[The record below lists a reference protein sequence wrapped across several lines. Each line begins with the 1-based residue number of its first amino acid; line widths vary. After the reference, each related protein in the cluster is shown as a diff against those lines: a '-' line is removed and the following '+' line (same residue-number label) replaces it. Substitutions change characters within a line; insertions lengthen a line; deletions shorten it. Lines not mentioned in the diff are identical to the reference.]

1 MTISDQDLAAFHQY
15 GRTAAKLVSLE
26 RRFVK
31 TDAYRE
37 FRKRVISVLEA
48 REARL
53 KAGKMEQKGAA
64 LIGPAGSGKSRIAEE
79 VIAEYHAL
87 AEASG
92 GREFGFRIVS
102 VIVPGRA
109 TVKETLKEILRALGY
124 PVKTSRDEDY
134 LTQLLVHQ
142 LKMQRIAGI
151 HLDEVQD
158 SGRFKTSDSIEAFSK
173 RFRNLTQDKEWPICL
188 IMTSTL
194 EGRAMINHDPT
205 LTRRLRPME
214 LKPMTY
220 KTDGL
225 LLRSSVEDLLIDA
238 SLDHDGLLEQ
248 NEFIKILIH
257 ASAARFGVA
266 LEIAIEAIGECLEDG
281 SDVIDMGHFA
291 DAYSLRTDSDE
302 ELNPFVVENWS
313 TVDTGKVLQRYEE
326 EYRHRRRRSKHS

>member
-1 MTISDQDLAAFHQY
+1 MTISERDLATFQEH
-15 GRTAAKLVSLE
+15 GKTAAMLVSLE
-26 RRFVK
+26 ERFVE
-31 TDAYRE
+31 TDGYRE
-37 FRKRVISVLEA
+37 FRKRVINVLEA

-64 LIGPAGSGKSRIAEE
+64 LLGPAGSGKSRIAAQ

-92 GREFGFRIVS
+92 GREFGSRIVS

-142 LKMQRIAGI
+142 LKEQRIAAI

-188 IMTSTL
+188 IMTATP

-214 LKPMTY
+214 LKPMTF

-225 LLRSSVEDLLIDA
+225 LLRSSVKNLLTDA
-238 SLDHDGLLEQ
+238 RLGDAGLLDQ

-257 ASAARFGVA
+257 AAAGRFGVA
-266 LEIAIEAIGECLEDG
+266 LEITIEAIGECVEDG

-313 TVDTGKVLQRYEE
+313 TVDTGTVLQRYEE
-326 EYRHRRRRSKHS
+326 DHRHRRRRPKRP